1 MKIEYTSL
9 DQLFLDPLNPRL
21 GRNHIDRDRQ
31 QADILEQ
38 MSDWTLDELAT
49 SFVESGFWAQEALI
63 VTEEL
68 IYGQSSLVV
77 IEGNR
82 RLAALKMLQ
91 DAISGNLRDRK
102 WRDIAQRAS
111 NLPPNFF
118 EKIPFI
124 KVESRDKV
132 SAFLGFR
139 HVTGIKEWDPAEKA
153 QFISY
158 LIDHEKLSYEQVM
171 RRIGS
176 KTTTVRSHY
185 IAYKLLLQMEETEE
199 IAINRIEDKFSVLYL
214 SLRTAGVQ
222 SYLGLDLKAEPK
234 DAASPVPAGNEDRLI
249 NYARWMFGDDKT
261 QPLFTDSRNIDKF
274 GKILLSQEAVTY
286 LQSSPSP
293 NFDLAVK
300 KAGGDTEE
308 ILSLLIQAS
317 DNLEI
322 AFSTLHTHV
331 DVPDVQRIA
340 KRLALHLVQI
350 TKIFPEL
357 KNTVQDKL

>member
-1 MKIEYTSL
+1 MEIKYTSL
-9 DQLFLDPLNPRL
+9 DKLFLDPLNPRL
-21 GRNHIDRDRQ
+21 GRNYIDRQRT

-49 SFVESGFWAQEALI
+49 SFIESGFWAQEALI

-68 IYGQSSLVV
+68 IYGTNSLVV

-82 RLAALKMLQ
+82 RLAALKKLK
-91 DAISGNLRDRK
+91 DAIDGGLKDRK

-111 NLPPNFF
+111 DLPDDFF
-118 EKIPFI
+118 ERIPYI
-124 KVESRDKV
+124 KVENRERV

-185 IAYKLLLQMEETEE
+185 IAYKLLLQMEETDE
-199 IAINRIEDKFSVLYL
+199 IAIDRIEDKFSVLYL

-222 SYLGLDLKAEPK
+222 SYLGLDIKAEPK
-234 DAASPVPAGNEDRLI
+234 DAATPVPAENEERLI
-249 NYARWMFGDDKT
+249 NYARWMFGDDKN
-261 QPLFTDSRNIDKF
+261 PPIFTDSRNIDKF
-274 GKILLSQEAVTY
+274 GKVLLSQEAVTY
-286 LQSSPSP
+286 LHTSPNP

-317 DNLEI
+317 DSLEI
-322 AFSTLHTHV
+322 AFSTLHTQE
-331 DVPDVQRIA
+331 DVPEVQRVA

-350 TKIFPEL
+350 TKMFPGL
-357 KNTVQDKL
+357 KDLVQEKI